1 MRDAWI
7 VSLGTELTLGQT
19 VDTNASWLARQLAA
33 VGLRCAE
40 MRTVSDDL
48 APIVNTL
55 RAAAAQARVVLV
67 SGGLGPTDDDLTRD
81 GLAQAAGVETE
92 LCPRSLETIRAF
104 FATRGR
110 EMPDRNRVQAMI
122 PVGAR
127 AIDNTCGTAPG
138 VRMKLGNA
146 EIFAL
151 PGVPFEMKEMF
162 RRDVAPVIR
171 AIGGGA
177 ALLSRTIRTY
187 GLPESTVGEKLRD
200 LMTRGRNPEVGTTAN
215 LGEIGVRINAA
226 APSAPAA
233 EQLLDQTEAQIRT
246 RLGSAVYGRDADTL
260 ASAVGA
266 LLRARSAT
274 LALAESCTGGL
285 IGALLTD
292 TAGSS
297 DYFLGGVISYANA
310 AKQALLGVRAETLE
324 THGAVSEPTAIEM
337 AAGARDRLGADF
349 AISVTGIAGPGGGSP
364 EKPVGL
370 VYVGLAA
377 ADGVTA
383 KPYQIGAASPR
394 DVIRNWA
401 ARAALNELRRRLL

>member
-7 VSLGTELTLGQT
+7 VSLGTELALGQT

-81 GLAQAAGVETE
+81 GLAQAAGVETQ
-92 LCPRSLETIRAF
+92 LCARSLETIRAF

-122 PVGAR
+122 PVGAQ

-146 EIFAL
+146 EVFAL

-187 GLPESTVGEKLRD
+187 GLPESAVGEKLRD

-215 LGEIGVRINAA
+215 LGEIGVRINAT

-233 EQLLDQTEAQIRT
+233 EQLLDQTEGVIRE

-297 DYFLGGVISYANA
+297 DYFLGGVISYANT
-310 AKQALLGVRAETLE
+310 AKRALLGVRAETLE

-349 AISVTGIAGPGGGSP
+349 AISVTGIAGPGGGSF

-383 KPYQIGAASPR
+383 KPYQIGATSPR
-394 DVIRNWA
+394 DVIRQWA